1 MRGFM
6 QLHVLLLL
14 VLCMH
19 ACVIMLMF
27 TMDMCAG
34 WSAVLPH
41 AVAVMGSISCTLQD
55 MLVVVHNATFMVL
68 TALHA
73 SLQPAHCRLHPRLPH
88 LSSCRQLAHRS
99 FQTPKWLEYAL
110 SYCGVLAVEG
120 DPIEWVSAHR
130 YHHLHCDTPLD
141 PHSPYEGFWWSH
153 MGWLLDNKVRLACRT
168 LQVD

>member
-1 MRGFM
+1 M
-6 QLHVLLLL
+6 LL
-14 VLCMH
+14 
-19 ACVIMLMF
+19 
-27 TMDMCAG
+27 
-34 WSAVLPH
+34 
-41 AVAVMGSISCTLQD
+41 
-55 MLVVVHNATFMVL
+55 VVHNASFMIL

-73 SLQPAHCRLHPRLPH
+73 SLQLAHCCLHPQLPH

-153 MGWLLDNKVRLACRT
+153 MGWLLDNKVRFACRT